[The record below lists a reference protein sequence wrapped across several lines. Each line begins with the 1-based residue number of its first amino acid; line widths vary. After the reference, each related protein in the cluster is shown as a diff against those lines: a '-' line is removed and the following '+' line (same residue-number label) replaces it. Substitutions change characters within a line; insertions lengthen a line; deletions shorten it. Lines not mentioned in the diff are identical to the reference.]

1 MVVFFPPFQEG
12 FHSALLLT
20 GAASAWSRRDA
31 SKPEGAQQQA
41 GRGGPALGWAVLR
54 AQGLAEHL
62 RCLTALRCVL

>member
-31 SKPEGAQQQA
+31 SNPEGAQQQA
-41 GRGGPALGWAVLR
+41 GREGPALGWVCSELR
-54 AQGLAEHL
+54 AWLSTSDASQP
-62 RCLTALRCVL
+62 